1 MSLHPSMS
9 CNTAAGV
16 GLKIA
21 DSIVWRK
28 APIFQA
34 QARGQRGGGG
44 KTADYLKSSYVAFL
58 LDHTLRLLVYKAA
71 RRNQL
76 CHQ

>member
-1 MSLHPSMS
+1 M
-9 CNTAAGV
+9 
-16 GLKIA
+16 
-21 DSIVWRK
+21 WRK

-44 KTADYLKSSYVAFL
+44 KTADYLKCPHRAFL
-58 LDHTLRLLVYKAA
+58 LDLTLSLLVYKAA

-76 CHQ
+76 CLQKSMQAQTEIQRVIHEI